1 MRESVKKIVFCV
13 AVNLIAFII
22 LLIKAKT
29 INVIGQFIFMLIP
42 VLVSIIGIGI
52 MNMMSKTEDSNVVNA
67 IIPTIL
73 NLTYIVGEFLVI
85 NAYGVK
91 DLEEFTNQYSS
102 DYVTV
107 SQNNSPVA
115 SIILFS
121 LLSFLGHYYVVK
133 LTTKQK
139 ARG

>member
-1 MRESVKKIVFCV
+1 MKESVKKIVFCV